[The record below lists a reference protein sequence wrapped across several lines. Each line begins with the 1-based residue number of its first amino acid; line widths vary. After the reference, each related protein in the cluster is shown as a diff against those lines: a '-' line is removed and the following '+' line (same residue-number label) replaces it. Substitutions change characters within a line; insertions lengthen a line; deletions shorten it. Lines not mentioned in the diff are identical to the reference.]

1 MNTMEYIEERKRMC
15 ESFNYG
21 CGCQMC
27 PACDNDLCC
36 AVSVMSTLDAAEQV
50 AMVEKWSIEHPK
62 KQKKTRQDV
71 FLEQYPEAM
80 IDNNGVLSLCPAVIS
95 NSYRDSRGKCL
106 CISRECADCLCE
118 FWAQEVEEDK

>member
-1 MNTMEYIEERKRMC
+1 MDVVKFIEERKRMC

-71 FLEQYPEAM
+71 FLEQYPEAQKGS
-80 IDNNGVLSLCPAVIS
+80 NGVLSVCPSAIS
-95 NSYRDSRGKCL
+95 SSYRVGGGKCL
-106 CISRECADCLCE
+106 YFSRGCTDCLRE
-118 FWAQEVEEDK
+118 FWMAEVKEDK

>member
-62 KQKKTRQDV
+62 KKKKTRQEV
-71 FLEQYPEAM
+71 FLKQYPEAR
-80 IDNNGVLSLCPAVIS
+80 IGDNGYICLCPGDVFDV
-95 NSYRDSRGKCL
+95 YRDAYGN
-106 CISRECADCLCE
+106 CAKPDAFCPNCRKD
-118 FWAQEVEEDK
+118 FWMAEVEEDK